1 MAFVQNSPIW
11 QALQEHADTISKIHL
26 RDMFQADANRFERFH
41 HVFGDMVVDFSKN
54 RMTDET
60 LALLT
65 DLARDTGLEDMRVAM
80 FAGEKINTTE
90 NRAVLHVA
98 LRNRANKS
106 ITVDGEDVMP
116 AVNAVLAKMRT
127 YAEAVRSGR
136 QTGLKGDRFTDV
148 VNIGIGG
155 SDLGPVMV
163 CEALTPYRRDDLNV
177 HFVSNV
183 DASQITETLKDLNP
197 AATLFIVASK
207 TFTTQETLTNAQTAR
222 AWLIESLGEGAV
234 GKHFA
239 AISTNAEAVSAF
251 GIDTENMFEFWD
263 WVGGRFSLWSAIGL
277 PIALAI
283 GMDRF
288 EEMLEGAH
296 AMDEHFENTPLEKNI
311 PVILALIGIWNA
323 NYLDAAAHAVLP
335 YDQYLHRFPAYLQQA
350 EMESNGKSV
359 SREGAVLGL
368 KTSPVVFGESGTNG
382 QHAFYQLLHQG
393 SRLVS
398 ADFIAPALSHN
409 PMGDHHSILL
419 SNFLAQPEALMKG
432 RTDEE
437 AREALR
443 DAGLSGDS
451 LETLLPHT
459 VFAGNR
465 PTTSILVKSIDP
477 RTLGMLIALYEHKVF
492 TQGVIWGI
500 NSFDQWGVELG
511 KKLAQNILPELKDD
525 AGSGEHDASTAGLI
539 KHIKRLQQ

>member
-1 MAFVQNSPIW
+1 VAFVQNSPIW

-465 PTTSILVKSIDP
+465 PTTSILVKRIDP

-500 NSFDQWGVELG
+500 NPFDQWGVELG

>member
-465 PTTSILVKSIDP
+465 PTTSILVKRIDP

>member
-1 MAFVQNSPIW
+1 
-11 QALQEHADTISKIHL
+11 
-26 RDMFQADANRFERFH
+26 MFQADANRFERFH

-465 PTTSILVKSIDP
+465 PTTSILVKRIDP